1 MATLISGL
9 SIVGGAGDGAAGV
22 TREVD
27 DGEEVQV
34 RRWREAM
41 RERSRAEQS

>member
-1 MATLISGL
+1 MATLIPGL

-22 TREVD
+22 TREVG

-34 RRWREAM
+34 RRWGGRCG
-41 RERSRAEQS
+41 S